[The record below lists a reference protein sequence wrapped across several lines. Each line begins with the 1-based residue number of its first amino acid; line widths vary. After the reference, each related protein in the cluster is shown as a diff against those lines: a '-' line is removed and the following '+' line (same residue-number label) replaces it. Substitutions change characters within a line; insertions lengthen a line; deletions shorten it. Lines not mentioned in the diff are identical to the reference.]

1 MTSLKRLSVLALLS
15 LVVGAC
21 ASGDD
26 SAATTTTE
34 AVTTTS
40 LVTTTTAPTTTT
52 TEPTTTT
59 TASIDESQPDT
70 LPDGVPTTWL
80 GVTTDYEAVEVD
92 TATGEVIRSL
102 GQVST
107 AEDVENAECSA
118 CVNAIDMVWRT
129 FDGSHTIISECC
141 EPAAGQIHVLE
152 DSELPLLFDSD
163 DLPVF
168 FWTASPAPDAPL
180 IALLGYGVAIV
191 SADDPQSSIAAGELA
206 DFPVSNAVWV
216 PGEETVRWLEDA
228 SGTLQLRTFDVATG
242 TSTALPIPGVEAQG
256 IVGLAIRASGEMVAM
271 HAAADTDGTTTAL
284 VLSPDGEIVDEF
296 GVEAGARLGGY
307 DPSGTVLIYT
317 DGDGVV
323 RWLDESG
330 AGALAEGYYF
340 ASW

>member
-1 MTSLKRLSVLALLS
+1 MTTLQRMSVLALLA

-21 ASGDD
+21 GAGDGSD
-26 SAATTTTE
+26 STTTTE
-34 AVTTTS
+34 ASTSTSLATTTTQPT
-40 LVTTTTAPTTTT
+40 TTTTAPTTTT
-52 TEPTTTT
+52 TTE
-59 TASIDESQPDT
+59 APDSNV
-70 LPDGVPTTWL
+70 LPGNAPATWV

-107 AEDVENAECSA
+107 ADDVENAECSA

-152 DSELPLLFDSD
+152 DSELPLTLDSD
-163 DLPVF
+163 VAPVF

-180 IALLGYGVAIV
+180 ITFLGYGVAV
-191 SADDPQSSIAAGELA
+191 AAADDPQTPIASSELA

-216 PGEETVRWLEDA
+216 PDEEIVRWLEDA
-228 SGTLQLRTFDVATG
+228 AGTLQLRSFDVATG
-242 TSTALPIPGVEAQG
+242 TSTAVEVPDVEAQG
-256 IVGLAIRASGEMVAM
+256 IVGLAIRSSGEMVAM
-271 HAAADTDGTTTAL
+271 HAASDTDGATAAL
-284 VLSPDGEIVDEF
+284 VLSPDGEIIDEF
-296 GVEAGARLGGY
+296 EVEDGARPGGY
-307 DPSGTVLIYT
+307 DSSGTILIYT

-323 RWLDESG
+323 HWLSEDG
-330 AGALAEGYYF
+330 AGVLAEGYHF